1 MVSKKK
7 RPLSLDVEVTES
19 AGKKMRLSDGASTSQ
34 SVTSVANKSS
44 RSSIGGSRG
53 RKSQDVREIIVK
65 TEVDVDGDDDDGND
79 DAGQTHHTNP
89 SNVDI
94 PDWPEADLMELMKH
108 IEKEIPQKDS
118 LRFDSRADKLNWD
131 NVSFASY
138 TAEDCKEMWG
148 KIQKRLRRFR
158 LLREVL
164 EDAKAWVSKPWTNF
178 YRSQKQNRHPD
189 LPRRPLSTYMLFYM
203 EKKDKVARENPGL
216 EMTGVSK
223 CIAEMYKNL
232 PAKKKQKYVDM
243 AAAQRREYDQKLEE
257 FYREHPNL
265 IPKPVPSKDHKQG
278 AAVDMG
284 PRKPS
289 TPFKLFYTNKENRH
303 KNDPDFDRTEL
314 MERCKEQWRNM
325 SDKKKVV
332 WINWALEDEARYQE
346 ELKVYMSEN
355 PKFVPTNVKTV
366 LTKEEKNLKERVA
379 GKPEKPPNS
388 GYSLFSRIMLVSPE
402 IKQVAAKER
411 MSQISKLWKSMTVGE
426 KKKYQEQVNHMLD
439 QYKLEYATYL
449 ESLPEDKR
457 QEELQNNQPK
467 RKPATPKPVSHQSAS
482 KSSKDTKKKL
492 REVSEEKPLYKGEPE
507 PPPVNAYQL
516 FLKTFM
522 TDASHIDPEYRE
534 KEAPRYWQMLPDADK
549 AKHRR
554 RLNDI
559 KQKYIRD
566 YEKFLKSL
574 SQEQLK
580 DYSLQKASLKKEEED
595 SSDDSDSED
604 DNDDDDSSA
613 DSKDGNSENQ
623 QGSGSDDDDDSSS
636 DSGSDS
642 NNSSDSS
649 DTGDNNENN
658 DSGDSSSS
666 DSDSD

>member
-7 RPLSLDVEVTES
+7 RPLTLEAEGTES
-19 AGKKMRLSDGASTSQ
+19 ASKKMRLSDGASTSH

-44 RSSIGGSRG
+44 RSSIAGSRG
-53 RKSQDVREIIVK
+53 RKSQDARDTIIK
-65 TEVDVDGDDDDGND
+65 TEVYDVDDDDDDGND
-79 DAGQTHHTNP
+79 DAGQTHHTNQ

-94 PDWPEADLMELMKH
+94 PDWPEADLMELVKR

-138 TAEDCKEMWG
+138 TAEDCKDMWG

-158 LLREVL
+158 LLREML

-216 EMTGVSK
+216 EMTAVSK

-265 IPKPVPSKDHKQG
+265 IPKPVPSKDHKPG
-278 AAVDMG
+278 AAVDTG

-289 TPFKLFYTNKENRH
+289 TPFKLFYTSKENRH

-332 WINWALEDEARYQE
+332 WINWALEDETRYQE

-355 PKFVPTNVKTV
+355 PEFVPTSVKTV

-411 MSQISKLWKSMTVGE
+411 MSQISKLWKSMTEGE

-467 RKPATPKPVSHQSAS
+467 RKPAKSKAVSYQSTT

-534 KEAPRYWQMLPDADK
+534 KEAPRYWQMLPEADK

-604 DNDDDDSSA
+604 DNDDDSSA

-623 QGSGSDDDDDSSS
+623 QGSGSDDDDSSS

-642 NNSSDSS
+642 NNSSESS

>member
-7 RPLSLDVEVTES
+7 RPPPLAVDATTES
-19 AGKKMRLSDGASTSQ
+19 IAKKIRPSDGASTSH
-34 SVTSVANKSS
+34 SFTSVASKGNGGSS
-44 RSSIGGSRG
+44 RSK
-53 RKSQDVREIIVK
+53 KSKEGKSVLVK
-65 TEVDVDGDDDDGND
+65 TEDEEDIVPHHS
-79 DAGQTHHTNP
+79 THP
-89 SNVDI
+89 SNDDI
-94 PDWPEADLMELMKH
+94 PDWPEADLMELMRRM
-108 IEKEIPQKDS
+108 EKEIPQKDS
-118 LRFDSRADKLNWD
+118 LRFDSRADKLNWE
-131 NVSFASY
+131 NISFSDY
-138 TAEDCKEMWG
+138 SAEQCREMWG

-189 LPRRPLSTYMLFYM
+189 LPRRPLSTYMLFYL
-203 EKKDKVARENPGL
+203 EKKDRVARENPGL

-243 AAAQRREYDQKLEE
+243 AAAQRREYELKLEE
-257 FYREHPNL
+257 FYREHPDL
-265 IPKPVPSKDHKQG
+265 VPKPVPSKDHKAG
-278 AAVDMG
+278 TAVEMG
-284 PRKPS
+284 PRKPT
-289 TPFKLFYTNKENRH
+289 TPFKLFYADKENRH

-314 MERCKEQWRNM
+314 LERCREQWRSM

-332 WINWALEDEARYQE
+332 WINWALEEEAKYQE
-346 ELKVYMSEN
+346 ELKAYMSEN
-355 PKFVPTNVKTV
+355 PNFVPSNVKAI

-388 GYSLFSRIMLVSPE
+388 GYSLFSRIMLVSPQ
-402 IKQVAAKER
+402 IKQVAPKER
-411 MSQISKLWKSMTVGE
+411 MSQISKLWKSMSENE

-467 RKPATPKPVSHQSAS
+467 RKATSSRVITSKPVT
-482 KSSKDTKKKL
+482 DTVKEPKKKN
-492 REVSEEKPLYKGEPE
+492 REITEEKTLYKGEPE

-522 TDASHIDPEYRE
+522 TDASHIDPKNRE

-549 AKHRR
+549 AKHRK

-604 DNDDDDSSA
+604 DNEEDDDDDDDEESSA
-613 DSKDGNSENQ
+613 ESKEGNSDNQ
-623 QGSGSDDDDDSSS
+623 QESGSDDESSS

-642 NNSSDSS
+642 NDSSDSS
-649 DTGDNNENN
+649 DSEADNNENN
-658 DSGDSSSS
+658 SGESSSS
-666 DSDSD
+666 GSDSD

>member
-1 MVSKKK
+1 MCTYFTILTMVSKKK

-19 AGKKMRLSDGASTSQ
+19 AGKKMRLNDSGGTSH
-34 SVTSVANKSS
+34 SITSVASKSS
-44 RSSIGGSRG
+44 RTIVGGSRSK
-53 RKSQDVREIIVK
+53 KSNDARDPIVK
-65 TEVDVDGDDDDGND
+65 TDDDDVV
-79 DAGQTHHTNP
+79 QTHHTNQ

-94 PDWPEADLMELMKH
+94 PDWPEADLMELMKRM
-108 IEKEIPQKDS
+108 EKDIPQKDS

-131 NVSFASY
+131 NISFGGYS
-138 TAEDCKEMWG
+138 AEQCKEMWG

-164 EDAKAWVSKPWTNF
+164 EDAKTWVSKPWTNF

-203 EKKDKVARENPGL
+203 EKKDRVARENPGL

-232 PAKKKQKYVDM
+232 AAKKKQKYVDM
-243 AAAQRREYDQKLEE
+243 AAAQRREYEQKLEE

-265 IPKPVPSKDHKQG
+265 IPKPVPSKEHKPG
-278 AAVDMG
+278 TAVDMG
-284 PRKPS
+284 PRKPT
-289 TPFKLFYTNKENRH
+289 TPFKLFYADKENRH

-314 MERCKEQWRNM
+314 LERCKEQWRNM

-332 WINWALEDEARYQE
+332 WINWALEEETKYQE

-355 PKFVPTNVKTV
+355 PNFVPTNVKAV

-411 MSQISKLWKSMTVGE
+411 MSQISKLWKSMTETE

-467 RKPATPKPVSHQSAS
+467 RKSNTVKPIPYRPVSKNVKPLMSPFEGA
-482 KSSKDTKKKL
+482 KKKVK
-492 REVSEEKPLYKGEPE
+492 EVSEEKPLYKGEPE
-507 PPPVNAYQL
+507 PPPV
-516 FLKTFM
+516 
-522 TDASHIDPEYRE
+522 
-534 KEAPRYWQMLPDADK
+534 
-549 AKHRR
+549 
-554 RLNDI
+554 
-559 KQKYIRD
+559 
-566 YEKFLKSL
+566 
-574 SQEQLK
+574 
-580 DYSLQKASLKKEEED
+580 
-595 SSDDSDSED
+595 
-604 DNDDDDSSA
+604 
-613 DSKDGNSENQ
+613 
-623 QGSGSDDDDDSSS
+623 
-636 DSGSDS
+636 
-642 NNSSDSS
+642 
-649 DTGDNNENN
+649 
-658 DSGDSSSS
+658 
-666 DSDSD
+666 